1 MVLYVLQGVCG
12 ALQCLVH
19 AEGSVWSTAVFC
31 MCCRECGGT
40 TVSCMCR
47 LGKTELHELRGVQLK
62 KNDFPPNL

>member
-31 MCCRECGGT
+31 MCCRECVGHYS
-40 TVSCMCR
+40 V
-47 LGKTELHELRGVQLK
+47 LYVQTWQ
-62 KNDFPPNL
+62 NRAP